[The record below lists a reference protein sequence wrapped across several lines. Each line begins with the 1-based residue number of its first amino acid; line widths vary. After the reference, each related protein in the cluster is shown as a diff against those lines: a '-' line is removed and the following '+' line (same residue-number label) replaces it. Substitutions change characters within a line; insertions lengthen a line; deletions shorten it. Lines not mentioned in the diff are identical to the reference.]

1 MTFRFPRLAC
11 HIFTVTNARRYEE
24 HGKDV
29 KKDDVM
35 NSLRQGKMACHSV
48 GFNVVHHLT
57 DLPKVLSGDQLLH
70 FL

>member
-1 MTFRFPRLAC
+1 MHLLPAQEIPNVVDISVPKAC
-11 HIFTVTNARRYEE
+11 HN
-24 HGKDV
+24 
-29 KKDDVM
+29 
-35 NSLRQGKMACHSV
+35 V

>member
-1 MTFRFPRLAC
+1 MHLLPAQEIAIVVDISVPKAC
-11 HIFTVTNARRYEE
+11 LPY
-24 HGKDV
+24 
-29 KKDDVM
+29 
-35 NSLRQGKMACHSV
+35 LKMACHSV